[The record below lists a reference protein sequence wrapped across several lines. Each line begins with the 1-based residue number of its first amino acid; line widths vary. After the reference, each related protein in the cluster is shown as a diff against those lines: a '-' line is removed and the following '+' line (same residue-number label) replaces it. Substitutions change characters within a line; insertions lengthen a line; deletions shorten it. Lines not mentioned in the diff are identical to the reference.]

1 MKKILVI
8 LILCLFVLGCF
19 RRNDG
24 GSKFC
29 YVIKHPEN
37 ILREVSD
44 GPIHP
49 LPPKS
54 YYGYFNFILIDSN
67 TIYLHYRY
75 IYNFCGTGID
85 NSKPPKVF
93 LVPDSLIKMRT
104 EDIQHFI
111 ETSINE
117 SLLNNRNF
125 YVSISSAT
133 DTIRHKAFNTLTDFF
148 TSKKFH
154 RYIVRNWTEEE
165 MYVTTA
171 KMNNKTY
178 NPDSVKWYI
187 GFDNQQ

>member
-1 MKKILVI
+1 MLS
-8 LILCLFVLGCF
+8 LFVLGCF

-24 GSKFC
+24 GSKFY
-29 YVIKHPEN
+29 YVIKHPEK
-37 ILREVSD
+37 ILRELSD
-44 GPIHP
+44 GPIP
-49 LPPKS
+49 PPPPKS

-67 TIYLHYRY
+67 TIYLHNRY
-75 IYNFCGTGID
+75 IYNFCGTGIND
-85 NSKPPKVF
+85 SKPPKVF

-125 YVSISSAT
+125 YVSISSPT